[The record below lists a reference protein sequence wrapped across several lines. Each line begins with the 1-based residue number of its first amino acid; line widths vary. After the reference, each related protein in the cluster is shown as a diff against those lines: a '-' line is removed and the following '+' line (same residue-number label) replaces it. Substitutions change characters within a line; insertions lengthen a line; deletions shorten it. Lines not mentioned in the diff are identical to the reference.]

1 MPTYRNILII
11 NNDPVAITSFL
22 RKLGRKK
29 FNDRI
34 KGCFGGYPRF
44 SQLYFKLEGDT
55 CWLLRKGEY
64 HDETL
69 PADIYKTA
77 EFCSM
82 CGPKFCPMQTK
93 VDADALTELEKFL
106 AREEE
111 KEAVKS

>member
-69 PADIYKTA
+69 
-77 EFCSM
+77 FS
-82 CGPKFCPMQTK
+82 
-93 VDADALTELEKFL
+93 LELDEIPLFGWQVFGKME
-106 AREEE
+106 RVR
-111 KEAVKS
+111 KIK